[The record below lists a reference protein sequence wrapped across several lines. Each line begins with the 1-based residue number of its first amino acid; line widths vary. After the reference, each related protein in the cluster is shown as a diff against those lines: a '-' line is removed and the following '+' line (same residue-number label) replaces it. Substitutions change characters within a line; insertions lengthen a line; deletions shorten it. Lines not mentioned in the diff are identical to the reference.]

1 MALLLSLCNPKKPF
15 VWTVECQHAS
25 EGAKSLLLSSPEL
38 AFTAAAHTLYSMC
51 LAEWNRWNS
60 ISDMLVLLRNPILS
74 SSLTSLHACSP
85 PTPPPNS
92 VSIYFFHLD
101 CLSLFFNSILT
112 QFLRCQLICCSF
124 CIHFTLI
131 YNVCQIKCH
140 ECWHIDINPVRI
152 FHSTRM
158 CCIFIHDCGS

>member
-85 PTPPPNS
+85 PTPPPQLGLNLLFPFGLSIPVFQFHPHS
-92 VSIYFFHLD
+92 VSQMSAYLLLLLH
-101 CLSLFFNSILT
+101 S
-112 QFLRCQLICCSF
+112 
-124 CIHFTLI
+124 
-131 YNVCQIKCH
+131 
-140 ECWHIDINPVRI
+140 
-152 FHSTRM
+152 FHSNLQCMSNKMPWMSTYW
-158 CCIFIHDCGS
+158 H